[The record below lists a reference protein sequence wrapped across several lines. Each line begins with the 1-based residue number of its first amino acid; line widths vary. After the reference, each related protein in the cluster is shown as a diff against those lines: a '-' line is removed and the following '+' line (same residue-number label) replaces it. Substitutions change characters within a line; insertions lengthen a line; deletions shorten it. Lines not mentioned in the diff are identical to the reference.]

1 MLLLVLCT
9 AAAAALPASEEQLER
24 RLAVH
29 SKTLQKSRSTVR
41 FFRNHKW
48 LLSDTRI
55 RVRAKREFSRNL
67 RTVKV
72 STRRITAVRAAID
85 RLQRTRQLAAV
96 RRATPQEVICDVFG
110 RYCDQALQVARC
122 ESGLRTT
129 AQNGQY
135 LGLFQMGSAERS
147 LFGHGASA
155 EVQAKAAWRYFTRSG
170 RDWSPWS
177 CKPW

>member
-1 MLLLVLCT
+1 M
-9 AAAAALPASEEQLER
+9 
-24 RLAVH
+24 
-29 SKTLQKSRSTVR
+29 
-41 FFRNHKW
+41 
-48 LLSDTRI
+48 
-55 RVRAKREFSRNL
+55 
-67 RTVKV
+67 
-72 STRRITAVRAAID
+72 RAAID

-155 EVQAKAAWRYFTRSG
+155 EAQAKAAWRYFTRSG